1 MLRCTYKKKPS
12 MKTTLYIARH
22 GETQW
27 NKIQRFQGQLDS
39 DLTELGKDQSVQ
51 IAKDVLKYQIDLI
64 FSSDLGR
71 AKHSAK
77 ICKNLLN
84 VETKTS
90 TKLTER
96 HLGDWQGKKIKDLSQ
111 SVNYVE
117 LLHDFTELSPS
128 GGESAIG
135 CGQRIRTAIEKIV
148 KAHPSLNILVIFHGE
163 ALRCLLALLGSKSN
177 SNAYDLFKNGSITT
191 LTYDHETGNFDLS

>member
-1 MLRCTYKKKPS
+1 

-39 DLTELGKDQSVQ
+39 DLTELGEDQSAQ

-71 AKHSAK
+71 AKHSAQ
-77 ICKNLLN
+77 ICKSLLN
-84 VETKTS
+84 VETKTFS
-90 TKLTER
+90 ELTER
-96 HLGDWQGKKIKDLSQ
+96 HLGDWQGEKIKDLSHD
-111 SVNYVE
+111 VNYVE
-117 LLHDFTELSPS
+117 LLHDFTELSPN
-128 GGESAIG
+128 GGESAKA
-135 CGQRIRTAIEKIV
+135 CGQRIRTAIKDIV
-148 KAHPSLNILVIFHGE
+148 NTHKSLNILVIFHGE

-177 SNAYDLFKNGSITT
+177 SNAYDLFKNGSVTT
-191 LTYDHETGNFDLS
+191 LTYDHETENFTLS